1 MRRAI
6 HVRRCMVEEAL
17 KAHNDCLRMHVGHA
31 MPDTLRVF
39 EYEWQVRDDR
49 RETYVGRAMRFAG
62 VALLCVR
69 VACVMALRRL
79 FENVS
84 FRAPL

>member
-1 MRRAI
+1 
-6 HVRRCMVEEAL
+6 MVDEPW
-17 KAHNDCLRMHVGHA
+17 KAHNDCWRMHVGHA
-31 MPDTLRVF
+31 MPYTLRVL

-49 RETYVGRAMRFAG
+49 RVTHVGRAMICAG

-69 VACVMALRRL
+69 VACVIALRWL

-84 FRAPL
+84 FRAPFCCYAA